1 MINSVGSGMQMPPMQ
16 SSQASMTSEQKT
28 QVEEILNQFSADN
41 LSSEDTTSIV
51 ESLSE
56 LNINPSKELEE
67 IMADSGFSA
76 RDIGDMA
83 GVEDGQRPPPPPPP
97 QSGSSNSSEVVSFL
111 EDLLENYDEQLSDE
125 DKDSILSAVQE
136 KFGLTGDSGSLVNVT
151 A

>member
-16 SSQASMTSEQKT
+16 SSQASMTSDQKT

-41 LSSEDTTSIV
+41 LSSEDATSIV

-97 QSGSSNSSEVVSFL
+97 QSGSTDSTEVVSFL

>member
-16 SSQASMTSEQKT
+16 SSQASMTSDQKT
-28 QVEEILNQFSADN
+28 QVEEVLSQFSADN
-41 LSSEDTTSIV
+41 LSSEDATSIV

-67 IMADSGFSA
+67 IMAESGFSA
-76 RDIGDMA
+76 RDIGDLA
-83 GVEDGQRPPPPPPP
+83 GVGEGQRPPPPPPE
-97 QSGSSNSSEVVSFL
+97 SGTTNSTEVVSFL

-125 DKDSILSAVQE
+125 DKDSILAAVQD
-136 KFGLTGDSGSLVNVT
+136 KFGLNSDSGSLVNVT

>member
-16 SSQASMTSEQKT
+16 SSQASMTSDQKT

-41 LSSEDTTSIV
+41 LSSEDATSIV

-97 QSGSSNSSEVVSFL
+97 QSGSSDSSEVVSFL